1 MHLILKKSHI
11 KLSIY
16 STLFA
21 LFIPVSML
29 AQSLP
34 LGNDVVKRV
43 NERNEGEHLV
53 QDLKMTLINKKGKK
67 QIRDTKSYRKDYDDQ
82 RKTILLY
89 SSPSNVKG
97 TAFMS
102 YDYHEAMKDDDQWLY
117 LPALRKTRR
126 ISAAN
131 RGDYFLGTDFT
142 YEDIKLGTKMSQ
154 DDYSYTSIKEAD
166 INGHTCI
173 LVEAIPKT
181 DKIARELG
189 YKKVHQW
196 IDASIWMVRQSKY
209 WDIAGNELKS
219 TYVKD
224 IKRIQGIWTFQS
236 LEAINHKNGHKTTIT
251 FGNSDYKVPVDDDL
265 FSEESLVRG
274 VN

>member
-1 MHLILKKSHI
+1 MKKSQFI
-11 KLSIY
+11 TVITLLISSI
-16 STLFA
+16 
-21 LFIPVSML
+21 VVG
-29 AQSLP
+29 QSLP
-34 LGNDVVKRV
+34 SGEEVLKNV
-43 NERNEGEHLV
+43 NERNEGEHQI
-53 QDLKMTLINKKGKK
+53 QDLKMTLTNKKGKK
-67 QIRDTKSYRKDYDDQ
+67 QVRDTKSYRKDYDNQ
-82 RKTILLY
+82 RKTILVY
-89 SSPSNVKG
+89 SNPSNVKG

-102 YDYHEAMKDDDQWLY
+102 YDYNDATKDDDQWLY

-142 YEDIKLGTKMSQ
+142 YEDIKLGTKMSK
-154 DDYSYTSIKEAD
+154 DDYNYKTIKEETID
-166 INGHTCI
+166 GHKCI

-196 IDASIWMVRQSKY
+196 VDASIWMVRQSKY

-224 IKRIQGIWTFQS
+224 IKKIQGIWTFQS
-236 LEAINHKNGHKTTIT
+236 LEATNHKNGHKTAIT
-251 FGNSDYKVPVDDDL
+251 FGNSDYQTAVDDAL